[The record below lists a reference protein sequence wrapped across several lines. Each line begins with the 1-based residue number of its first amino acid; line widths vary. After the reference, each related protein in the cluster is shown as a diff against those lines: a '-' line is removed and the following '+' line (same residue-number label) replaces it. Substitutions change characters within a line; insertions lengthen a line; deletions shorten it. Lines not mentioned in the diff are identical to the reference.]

1 MPKDYLEHAHG
12 SDKELKVMKNF
23 VDHVDQFTRLADS
36 FKHLGDVNRVRIFWM
51 LTHTELCTACI
62 AQMLDMSSPAVAH
75 HLKLLRESG
84 LIEGRRV
91 GKEVRYRA
99 SDTIAARTLH
109 DAIEKMLAI
118 SCPVNNL

>member
-23 VDHVDQFTRLADS
+23 VDRVDQFNRLADS

-84 LIEGRRV
+84 LIV
-91 GKEVRYRA
+91 G
-99 SDTIAARTLH
+99 
-109 DAIEKMLAI
+109 
-118 SCPVNNL
+118 